1 MFVQAFK
8 PVAVELSYANGFVKI
23 AAAELEI
30 DPGRISKWRQHQN
43 GSVTLLLRIQ
53 VFELNKQKA
62 DACRR
67 S

>member
-43 GSVTLLLRIQ
+43 GSVAAAENPSL
-53 VFELNKQKA
+53 
-62 DACRR
+62 
-67 S
+67 